1 MKKNKIFG
9 SLIVALVPVLLTG
22 CGKNNVLTCVQE
34 ESVSSLEVTSEFK
47 DEEVKKVSIKAEFD
61 FSDVNDVQFET
72 SKNQDFCA
80 SFGQSFDNALK
91 DCKQTVTGKLIT
103 VAADIDLDKY
113 SKNLSGKI
121 EEAKQDFEKQGF
133 KCKIK

>member
-1 MKKNKIFG
+1 MKKNKIIS
-9 SLIVALVPVLLTG
+9 SLLVTMIPVLLTG

-34 ESVSSLEVTSEFK
+34 ESVSSLEVISEFK

-80 SFGQSFDNALK
+80 SFSGAFDNALK

-103 VAADIDLDKY
+103 LSADIDLDKY